1 MSVSHASTRKRLH
14 WTVLRRWHLN
24 KKKLHDEGKNHRQ
37 QHVNKTVAT
46 GLRVDPD
53 GSTNTNMIY
62 GREDIECFSV
72 RFSRLISML
81 MQKALYL
88 GADKILDL
96 TWAWLDPLCFTHSS
110 LVSIRFLLLLF
121 CYAWIS
127 PSLSSFHLC
136 HCPLATGPTRT
147 TGFGSQ
153 EREKKKKI
161 TAQGWLMCRS

>member
-1 MSVSHASTRKRLH
+1 M
-14 WTVLRRWHLN
+14 
-24 KKKLHDEGKNHRQ
+24 
-37 QHVNKTVAT
+37 
-46 GLRVDPD
+46 DPD

-72 RFSRLISML
+72 RFSTVTSML
-81 MQKALYL
+81 TQTALYL

-96 TWAWLDPLCFTHSS
+96 TWAWLDPFCFTHSS
-110 LVSIRFLLLLF
+110 LVSISFLLLLF

-147 TGFGSQ
+147 TGFGSR
-153 EREKKKKI
+153 EREKEKEKNHCTGLVDVLQLK
-161 TAQGWLMCRS
+161 RSRGGD